1 LLYVALTRARDELTI
16 TYPQRYYRRQRPD
29 QHMYAVV
36 SRFLDTAEIR
46 GHLDERA
53 PDVDVRDDEAAA
65 VGGAASVDAY
75 LADLFG

>member
-1 LLYVALTRARDELTI
+1 
-16 TYPQRYYRRQRPD
+16 
-29 QHMYAVV
+29 MYAVV